1 MDGMGGCGGDEGARR
16 SPGAKKGGD
25 VRELGGVSHRG
36 EETREG
42 VGGRD
47 AGSLG
52 PLDSRPRSGLDTYGT
67 WEEGLGGEAL
77 LMDSALQTQDA
88 GTLGP

>member
-1 MDGMGGCGGDEGARR
+1 MDGWHGGGGRGNEGAGR
-16 SPGAKKGGD
+16 SPGAKKGRD
-25 VRELGGVSHRG
+25 VRELGGVSHKG

-47 AGSLG
+47 EGRLG

-67 WEEGLGGEAL
+67 WEEGPVWGSLADGL
-77 LMDSALQTQDA
+77 
-88 GTLGP
+88 